1 MKRMKIKGFE
11 TLRRHVPE
19 LQTRGGLLLAI
30 SAIVTVFIATTLF
43 FLLVDNRFSE
53 WMPDGE
59 IVILALGLL
68 IMSRFFSQKKI
79 YLQKYGDL
87 AFRNAFIHFNIPG
100 LGIVFASIAH
110 LGFMFG
116 VEIPD
121 LWWKPILVGIGWVF
135 VLIGV
140 LLWIRTVTTFGV
152 DNLTMLYVYFPSES
166 KMSDSIIYQIL
177 RHPIYSAA
185 LSIGWGLALVHANW
199 YSLLVALILPVFFFG
214 WVRLIEEKEL
224 IERFPDYSDY
234 RKLVPAFFPRLRD
247 CPSFFSFL
255 ISGG

>member
-1 MKRMKIKGFE
+1 MNINGLE
-11 TLRRHVPE
+11 SLRRHVPE
-19 LQTRGGLLLAI
+19 LQAQGGLLLAI
-30 SAIVTVFIATTLF
+30 SSFFAIFIATSLF

-79 YLQKYGDL
+79 YQQKYGEL
-87 AFRNAFIHFNIPG
+87 AFRNAFIHFNLPG
-100 LGIVFASIAH
+100 LGIVFASIVH
-110 LGFMFG
+110 LGYMFG

-121 LWWKPILVGIGWVF
+121 LWWKSILVGIGWVF

-140 LLWIRTVTTFGV
+140 LLWIRTVITFGV

-166 KMSDSIIYQIL
+166 KMSDSKIYRIL

-185 LSIGWGLALVHANW
+185 LSIGAGLAMVHANW

-224 IERFPDYSDY
+224 IERFPNYSDY
-234 RKLVPAFFPRLRD
+234 RKHVPAFFPRVHD
-247 CPSFFSFL
+247 YPGFFSFL